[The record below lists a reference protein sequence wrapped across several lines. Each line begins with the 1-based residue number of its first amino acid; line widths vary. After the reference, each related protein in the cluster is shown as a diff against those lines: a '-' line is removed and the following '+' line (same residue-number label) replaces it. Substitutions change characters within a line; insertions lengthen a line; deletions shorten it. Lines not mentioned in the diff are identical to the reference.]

1 MEREHGPVSKQ
12 IALLPFPKPAFWCSV
27 LSTRV
32 YFKYFGM
39 KVQKLGSCKDWA
51 NGGGVFVS
59 SLLPSC
65 LPSFLV
71 CCFNFCI
78 YNHTYYYIHI
88 IYIYIQYTHVYNDEY
103 VYIYSYYR
111 ILDSLDP
118 PTKMILKKKKKSV
131 FWHLSHPK
139 VVFMWICPSTV
150 WSPKPKKTNQ
160 PMLKMIALHPN
171 ITVGETPPFSAA
183 TISNL
188 PNNQL
193 LHAMKLFAGYG
204 CSVST
209 TWPSLMPCSFEFRGT
224 GDK

>member
-12 IALLPFPKPAFWCSV
+12 IPLLPFPKPAFWCSV

-78 YNHTYYYIHI
+78 YNHTYHYIHI
-88 IYIYIQYTHVYNDEY
+88 IYIYIYSIHMYIMMSMYIYTHTIAYL
-103 VYIYSYYR
+103 
-111 ILDSLDP
+111 ILL
-118 PTKMILKKKKKSV
+118 ILQQKWSSKKKSV